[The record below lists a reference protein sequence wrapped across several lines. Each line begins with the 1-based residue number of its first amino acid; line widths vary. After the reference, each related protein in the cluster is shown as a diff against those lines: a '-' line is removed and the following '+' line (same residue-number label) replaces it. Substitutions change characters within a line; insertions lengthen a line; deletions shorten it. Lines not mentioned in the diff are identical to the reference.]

1 MGWTRIWG
9 GLLAGGL
16 LLLAAAPRTL
26 PAREELTIAELKAK
40 LSNTNIP
47 DRPGLCIR
55 ISEKQLEAADK
66 FYQAGESD
74 QAKAALTDVTAFA
87 ELARDYSI
95 QSHKHEKQAEIA
107 LRKMS
112 RKLADLKHSVLR
124 EEQQPVQDAIDRLEK
139 VRDDLLLAMF
149 PKGGKK

>member
-1 MGWTRIWG
+1 MGRTRIWLA
-9 GLLAGGL
+9 LLGGGL
-16 LLLAAAPRTL
+16 LLLAAVPCTL
-26 PAREELTIAELKAK
+26 LARDELTITELKAK
-40 LSNTNIP
+40 VPNANIP
-47 DRPGLCIR
+47 DRPGLCIH
-55 ISEKQLEAADK
+55 ISEKQLEAANK
-66 FYQAGESD
+66 LYQAGESE

-112 RKLADLKHSVLR
+112 RKLADLKHTVLH
-124 EEQQPVQDAIDRLEK
+124 EEQQPVQDTIDRLEK

>member
-1 MGWTRIWG
+1 MERTRIWSA
-9 GLLAGGL
+9 LLAGGM
-16 LLLAAAPRTL
+16 LLLAAAPSAL
-26 PAREELTIAELKAK
+26 LARDELTIEALKAK
-40 LSNTNIP
+40 VPGTNIP
-47 DRPGLCIR
+47 DRPGLCIH
-55 ISEKQLEAADK
+55 ISEKQLEAANK
-66 FYQAGESD
+66 LYQAGESE

-112 RKLADLKHSVLR
+112 RKLADLKHTVLH
-124 EEQQPVQDAIDRLEK
+124 EEQQPVQDTIDRLEK